1 MYQIYNTSSLWEREA
16 KNGSGP
22 EDKDDFNLDGIFLKI
37 IKKTQYV
44 PLLILSGSCICICYS
59 AYIL

>member
-37 IKKTQYV
+37 IKKT
-44 PLLILSGSCICICYS
+44 ICTI
-59 AYIL
+59 ANFKW